1 MWKPLAAVLVAVIPA
16 CAGTFLINTEQM
28 LLYQE
33 QDRVTLLLANPLG
46 SMVEEIRLNFPGSV
60 RLEEVYVHAGIM
72 ETRQG
77 QRELVLAG
85 ALWRQG
91 FVRLSWRPA
100 LILPSAIT
108 VRSATEEW
116 TFEVPS
122 AFVHGEPE
130 LIRLPKGILVGRSE
144 GVGQTLRIRFAQKV
158 TITSV
163 LGLGC
168 TPTWEA
174 SESEIL
180 VHGPFPPGSMVWVSW
195 NHPEVEVKEA
205 VWNDRPVSS
214 APSGPWE
221 VVELGDGR
229 FRFSTTASLDTQVL
243 WDLGDGTITTQR
255 DFEYV
260 YSHDGKYLVTLVLAD
275 TKGYRRVRQTWVT
288 VERPAPLSMPSW
300 ASIPPHAVPGGP
312 YGPFDLRSQWDEEV
326 GEIWWATVWFDASAS
341 QAPGSKIVAYIWR
354 FGDGDPIVRDSPYL
368 EYTFVFTWEN
378 LPPLAEGGFRKL
390 PVTLTVVDETGRTST
405 ATTYVLFYWWWG
417 D

>member
-221 VVELGDGR
+221 VVDLGDGR

-288 VERPAPLSMPSW
+288 VARPAPLSMPSW
-300 ASIPPHAVPGGP
+300 ASVLTPQADPAGP
-312 YGPFDLRSQWDEEV
+312 YGPIDFFIEV
-326 GEIWWATVWFDASAS
+326 ENGETLWCAMVWFDASAS
-341 QAPGSKIVAYIWR
+341 QAPPGST
-354 FGDGDPIVRDSPYL
+354 IVRYEWKFENGETIVTDSPYL
-368 EYTFVFTWEN
+368 AHKFKFTWEN
-378 LPPLAEGGFRKL
+378 LPPIVRGNVRKL
-390 PVTLTVVDETGRTST
+390 DVTLTVVDDKGRTST
-405 ATTYVLFYWWWG
+405 ATTYVLFFWVE
-417 D
+417 